1 EPAPQWVTCVPSEE
15 RPEQVSAFAQALASK
30 LGLPFAP
37 LVSVAR
43 PHRPQSEME
52 NSAQQLRN
60 VHRVFAVD
68 ADMPSGPVL
77 LVDDTIDSGWTI
89 TVVGAALREAGSG
102 LVHPFA
108 LAKTG
113 A

>member
-1 EPAPQWVTCVPSEE
+1 MTCVPSEE

-60 VHRVFAVD
+60 VHGAFAVAD
-68 ADMPSGPVL
+68 ALPSGPVL
-77 LVDDTIDSGWTI
+77 LVDDTVDSGWTL
-89 TVVGAALREAGSG
+89 TLVGAALRQAGSG
-102 LVHPFA
+102 PIYPFA